1 MITAACVIC
10 EKQFEVPSI
19 RYQAIVM
26 MNQIPCLRCQL
37 ETAGPRLIE

>member
-19 RYQAIVM
+19 RAQSIIM
-26 MNQIPCLRCQL
+26 MNQIPCLQCQL
-37 ETAGPRLIE
+37 DTAPRLIE